1 MKKNV
6 TITAIALA
14 AAIGLTGCAGGND
27 SNNGGAM
34 SGMDHQGTSATA
46 SATASAAA
54 SATASGPAAA
64 TDRNSA
70 DVSFAQMMIPHHTQA
85 VHMSDV
91 VLAKKD
97 IPLQVSE
104 LANRIKAAQ
113 GPEIEKM
120 QGWLKEWNQPAEMA
134 GSHDM
139 DGMMSEGDMKALES
153 AQGTE
158 AARLYLTQMI
168 AHHEGAVAMATSE
181 INDGTNADALA
192 LGKDIVSA
200 QQAEIAE
207 MQGLLKSL

>member
-6 TITAIALA
+6 TFTAVALA
-14 AAIGLTGCAGGND
+14 AAIGLAGCASGSD
-27 SNNGGAM
+27 SNNEGAM
-34 SGMDHQGTSATA
+34 SGMNHQGTSAAA
-46 SATASAAA
+46 SPTA
-54 SATASGPAAA
+54 SATASGPAAS
-64 TDRNSA
+64 TDRNAA
-70 DVSFAQMMIPHHTQA
+70 DVAFAQMMIPHHTQA

-120 QGWLKEWNQPAEMA
+120 QGWLKAWNQPAEMA

-139 DGMMSEGDMKALES
+139 DGMMSDSDMKALDA
-153 AQGTE
+153 AQG
-158 AARLYLTQMI
+158 AAAAKLYLTQMI
-168 AHHEGAVAMATSE
+168 AHHEGAVAMAKAE
-181 INDGTNADALA
+181 IKGGTNADALA

-207 MQGLLKSL
+207 MQGLLKTL